1 MMLNRFLCYPNVG
14 FSLLIWSLD
23 FHVFFV
29 LFWVFFFYNYL
40 SINTHAIREHWIFNT
55 IFVYLD
61 SLMVLYCFGLELKRP
76 NASVNCS
83 SPVTKN
89 RGDEFACLCVGNG
102 GYPPPTASW
111 FKDGKN
117 VSGRGYLNK
126 AFSLRDISKKDTGTY
141 SCVVDSYGLND
152 TEEIEIQVQCKLIS
166 LLYEI

>member
-1 MMLNRFLCYPNVG
+1 MSIIRFSFFLC
-14 FSLLIWSLD
+14 
-23 FHVFFV
+23 FV
-29 LFWVFFFYNYL
+29 LGVFLYNYL

-55 IFVYLD
+55 IFVDLD
-61 SLMVLYCFGLELKRP
+61 SLMVLCCFGLELKRP

-83 SPVTKN
+83 SLVTKN

-111 FKDGKN
+111 FKDKN

-126 AFSLRDISKKDTGTY
+126 TLSLKNISKKDKGTY

-152 TEEIEIQVQCKLIS
+152 TEEIEIQVQCK
-166 LLYEI
+166 